1 MLVRKCKIYRVLI
14 ICKHPF
20 YAEWYTSLHY
30 STTCITAKNE
40 CQNSKVC
47 FHSAG
52 EEYLQRTNAYAC
64 VIKRYQIEEERIPKS
79 VLFTLFY
86 KSLYL
91 FLFSPRTSSERKFKW
106 TRELSLATI
115 TKFTRQSNE
124 NFACL
129 VGIDRQVF
137 HTPFAICLSVGFQT
151 TTWKTLIFWLYVVE
165 HHVNLIYLVG
175 LDILLIV
182 FCFPFVGF
190 RREKGLWSC

>member
-1 MLVRKCKIYRVLI
+1 MCFPLSRRRTFAENKPIRMSNKTIPNWRI
-14 ICKHPF
+14 IGVF
-20 YAEWYTSLHY
+20 
-30 STTCITAKNE
+30 
-40 CQNSKVC
+40 
-47 FHSAG
+47 
-52 EEYLQRTNAYAC
+52 
-64 VIKRYQIEEERIPKS
+64 

-86 KSLYL
+86 KSLHL
-91 FLFSPRTSSERKFKW
+91 FLLSPRTSSERKFKW

-137 HTPFAICLSVGFQT
+137 PTPFVICLSVGFQT
-151 TTWKTLIFWLYVVE
+151 TTWKTSIFWLYIE